1 MEKGHKQEENLLTV
15 FDPCGRVQPE
25 TDLFEF
31 WRLEGSRLTLR
42 VDEGKE
48 KGQFGR
54 QKEEGEQEDQ
64 ERNKI
69 AARKKSKETNKQN
82 RNTDHPTIAKTK
94 K

>member
-25 TDLFEF
+25 TDLFEL

-48 KGQFGR
+48 KGQWREGQFGR
-54 QKEEGEQEDQ
+54 QKVGGEQEDR

-69 AARKKSKETNKQN
+69 AARKKAKKQINK
-82 RNTDHPTIAKTK
+82 
-94 K
+94 